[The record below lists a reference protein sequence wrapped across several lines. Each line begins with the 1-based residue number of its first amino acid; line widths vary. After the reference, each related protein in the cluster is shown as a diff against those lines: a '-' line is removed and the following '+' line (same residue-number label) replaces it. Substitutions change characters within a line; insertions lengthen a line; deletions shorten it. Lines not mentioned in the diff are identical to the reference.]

1 MPDHDRAA
9 RRAFT
14 LLEILTVILII
25 GVLAAIAIPQF
36 LRQRDNAFVTAMKSD
51 LRNLVTAQENFR
63 ADSARY
69 TPAKSDVSKLWRES
83 SGVTVTINE
92 ATTQGW
98 SATAKHTA
106 TTKTCAIFIGSGVTP
121 SGGKEGEPV
130 CP

>member
-1 MPDHDRAA
+1 MPCPDN

-36 LRQRDNAFVTAMKSD
+36 LRQRDKAFVTAMKSD
-51 LRNLVTAQENFR
+51 LRNLATAQESFR

-69 TPAKSDVSKLWRES
+69 SPSKSDVSKNWRES
-83 SGVTVTINE
+83 SGVVVTINE
-92 ATTQGW
+92 ATTLGW
-98 SATAKHTA
+98 SATAKHSA
-106 TTKTCAIFIGSGVTP
+106 TTKTCAIHVGSGVTP
-121 SGGKEGEPV
+121 SGGSEGEPI

>member
-1 MPDHDRAA
+1 MPHPDRS

-25 GVLAAIAIPQF
+25 GVLAAIAIPQY
-36 LRQRDNAFVTAMKSD
+36 LRQRDKAFVTTMKSD
-51 LRNLVTAQENFR
+51 LRNLATAQESFR

-69 TPAKSDVSKLWRES
+69 AASKSDVSKNWRES

-92 ATTQGW
+92 ATIQGW

-106 TTKTCAIFIGSGVTP
+106 TSKTCAIFVGTGVTP
-121 SGGKEGEPV
+121 SGGSEGEPV